1 MPAQEITEPQNLRDE
16 EWLRS
21 RTGGPADGPVVILLH
36 GWSIRRRI
44 SEIVLGSCRTRF

>member
-21 RTGGPADGPVVILLH
+21 RTGERFCIRIPAVVTYVRYSL
-36 GWSIRRRI
+36 IRQG
-44 SEIVLGSCRTRF
+44 VTHHV